1 MYSQI
6 RIIRGLLTLNVNNVT
21 QQADPQLAGLL
32 RKHENLFQGTG
43 NLKGV
48 EVKLEKDETVPPV
61 AQPARRIPH
70 SMTSKVND
78 KLKEMRD
85 EGIIEKVE
93 GATPWLSP
101 LIAIPKKT
109 GDVRLVLNM
118 RVSNAALVRRSLQIP
133 TVDEILRKMEGAT
146 VLTEVDLSQRYLQ
159 LTLAEESRVITD
171 FATPEDGPH
180 RFKRLII
187 GASPS
192 GEYFHEIIHELIKD
206 IPRCANISDNI
217 WLWSKSKHEHY
228 KQLERLLQTLA
239 TSALTLKLPRCSF
252 MIPQINVYGHIVSAK
267 SIQPDNAKI

>member
-1 MYSQI
+1 MYSRM
-6 RIIRGLLTLNVNNVT
+6 RIILGLLTLNVNNVT

-101 LIAIPKKT
+101 LIVIPKKT

-118 RVSNAALVRRSLQIP
+118 RVP
-133 TVDEILRKMEGAT
+133 TRPWSAEDFKFQQSMKYCAEWEEPQY
-146 VLTEVDLSQRYLQ
+146 LT
-159 LTLAEESRVITD
+159 
-171 FATPEDGPH
+171 
-180 RFKRLII
+180 K
-187 GASPS
+187 
-192 GEYFHEIIHELIKD
+192 
-206 IPRCANISDNI
+206 
-217 WLWSKSKHEHY
+217 
-228 KQLERLLQTLA
+228 
-239 TSALTLKLPRCSF
+239 
-252 MIPQINVYGHIVSAK
+252 
-267 SIQPDNAKI
+267 